1 MAKNAIEANQNIIKK
16 ELSPFISKPVTDV
29 SDGISSQVNFNTFTN
44 LAGLAGNITSEV
56 TKIGALS
63 ETRDDVIDV
72 MEDYKST
79 SPTNILQAQDNI
91 FRAQQARAK
100 NAQAYNIT
108 ENTPGLLV
116 QGYQKNEQSLL
127 NDIDSQIKF
136 LMNAKGQERITAER
150 AQAEIKLI
158 YRKKLNDYP
167 MLSQEI
173 LSHGAL
179 ISDLY
184 GFNDLLKADAN
195 RLKASSKRA
204 DEINKADTKFEDAML
219 QEAKDE
225 NIPVIPFEIG
235 DSLNGQRPQY
245 DFKRLA
251 IALDMQRKNE
261 MSDQVIERLSK
272 EKAQARID
280 FLKTLNPKL
289 VRNKLTYDF
298 NKVTRRLKTEIAEY
312 QLSTLDK
319 EGKTTIGDNE
329 LRAGYVTIINN
340 AELRAT
346 RAAEIKYQTFT
357 NLGEEGK
364 TLQIPLTEFKANI
377 KSYFSILRAQGDNS
391 LLSKIATNGNTI
403 LEANKNAQLT
413 NEFGILPEMTQV
425 FKLFLSPEF
434 QTYVNGQEIENSDG
448 VDTKTMYQLYKNYLD
463 LMVNK
468 STDLNFL
475 DLKGGKNKSSLGFT
489 SGNQDLL
496 LLSFKSKYE
505 SGENGILNSAI
516 DNFDGGFRLNQKNPN
531 TGIAYTETQF
541 QQDKFKNAM
550 AFLEVVASKGVE
562 GDNLIGAK
570 EDIMRMSNKMT
581 APILNNL
588 VNKSRTIDDIT
599 YNINE
604 ETGMLE
610 SSDAILNKNEIN
622 DFNTIYAVNMKT
634 LGKEQAETQFTKL
647 FELLKQSE
655 GASEENITTD
665 NNTNNNMFNMKTTDD
680 KGMKTYDDRI
690 ESILDVRDYLLR
702 LSTGKH
708 KNHEGKNINTI
719 KGIIDVYRPTDDPEL
734 LANPD
739 QFITQKNY
747 INTVA
752 KAAGVSPVEPL
763 DLTQTEPMASIL
775 AELSKVE
782 KGAELAAQ
790 KDEILKALGQERIPG
805 ISE

>member
-1 MAKNAIEANQNIIKK
+1 MAKNVIEANQNIIKK

-72 MEDYKST
+72 MEDYSST

-158 YRKKLNDYP
+158 YRKKLNEYP

-173 LSHGAL
+173 LNHGAL

-204 DEINKADTKFEDAML
+204 DEMNKADIKYRDSLLT
-219 QEAKDE
+219 EAKEE
-225 NIPVIPFEIG
+225 NIPVQQFEIG
-235 DSLNGQRPQY
+235 DSSNGERPQY
-245 DFKRLA
+245 DYKRLA
-251 IALDMQRKNE
+251 LALDVQRMNE
-261 MSDQVIERLSK
+261 MSDQVIERLK
-272 EKAQARID
+272 KANVQARID
-280 FLKTLNPKL
+280 FLKTLNPRL
-289 VRNKLTYDF
+289 VRDKLTYDF
-298 NKVTRRLKTEIAEY
+298 NKVTRRVKTDIAEY

-319 EGKTTIGDNE
+319 EGKSTIGDNE

-340 AELRAT
+340 AELRAI
-346 RAAEIKYQTFT
+346 REAEIKYQTYT

-364 TLQIPLTEFKANI
+364 TLQIPLTEYKANI
-377 KSYFSILRAQGDNS
+377 KSYFNILRAQGDNS
-391 LLSKIATNGNTI
+391 LLSEIATNGNNI
-403 LEANKNAQLT
+403 LEASKNAQLT
-413 NEFGILPEMTQV
+413 NEFGILPDMTQV
-425 FKLFLSPEF
+425 FKLFLSAEF
-434 QTYVNGQEIENSDG
+434 QTYLTKNKTDNSTG
-448 VDTKTMYQLYKNYLD
+448 VDNKTLYKLYKNYLE

-468 STDLNFL
+468 SKDLDFL

-505 SGENGILNSAI
+505 PGENGILNSAI
-516 DNFDGGFRLNQKNPN
+516 DNFDSGFRLNQLNPN
-531 TGIAYTETQF
+531 TGISYTETEF
-541 QQDKFKNAM
+541 QQDKYKNAM
-550 AFLEVVASKGVE
+550 AFLKVVANEGVQ
-562 GDNLIGAK
+562 GDDLIGAK

-610 SSDAILNKNEIN
+610 SSDAILNKNEIS

-665 NNTNNNMFNMKTTDD
+665 NNTDNNMFNMKTTDD
-680 KGMKTYDDRI
+680 KSIKTYNSKE
-690 ESILDVRDYLLR
+690 ESIKDVRDYLLR
-702 LSTGKH
+702 LATGTH

-719 KGIIDVYRPTDDPEL
+719 KGIIDVYRPADDPEL

-739 QFITQKNY
+739 QFISQENY

-775 AELSKVE
+775 AELSRVE
-782 KGAELAAQ
+782 KGALALQ
-790 KDEILKALGQERIPG
+790 KDEILKALGQENIPG
-805 ISE
+805 VSE